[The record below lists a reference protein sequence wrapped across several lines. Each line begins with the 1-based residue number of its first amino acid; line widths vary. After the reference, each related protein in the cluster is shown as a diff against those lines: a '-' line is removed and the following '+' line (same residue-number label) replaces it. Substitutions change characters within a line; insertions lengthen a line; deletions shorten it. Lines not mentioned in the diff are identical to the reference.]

1 VLSQNKLTTY
11 LSPPPGRIGGVV
23 PCRALWPVT
32 AAAPLV
38 ALFPRLLVSKTP
50 NRVVATFGQ
59 HTRARRRVGER
70 ILQGNHSLGYG
81 PSATTAA
88 ATYSSPLL
96 WLPLQLIYF
105 QFFGCIKHQFAMLAL
120 FSSILGLVGGWES
133 GCSKATTAS
142 DTDPAPRPLP
152 PLPLLLPLPPARY
165 FGCPSS

>member
-1 VLSQNKLTTY
+1 MRVVRARTSVLSQNKLTTY
-11 LSPPPGRIGGVV
+11 LSPRPGRIGGVV

-50 NRVVATFGQ
+50 VRVVATFGQ

-88 ATYSSPLL
+88 APPTVAATYSSPLL
-96 WLPLQLIYF
+96 WLSLQLIYF
-105 QFFGCIKHQFAMLAL
+105 QF
-120 FSSILGLVGGWES
+120 LGV
-133 GCSKATTAS
+133 
-142 DTDPAPRPLP
+142 
-152 PLPLLLPLPPARY
+152 
-165 FGCPSS
+165 